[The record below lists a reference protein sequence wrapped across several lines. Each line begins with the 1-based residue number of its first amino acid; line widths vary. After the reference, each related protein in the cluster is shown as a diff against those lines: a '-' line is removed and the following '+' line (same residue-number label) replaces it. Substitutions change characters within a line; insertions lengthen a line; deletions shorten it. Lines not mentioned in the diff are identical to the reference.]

1 MKKRISSFLKLVLFF
16 GVGFLILYLLY
27 NNQNQA
33 YQEQCKLDGI
43 PLDECDFLGKILS
56 DFASVN
62 YWWILAILFVYFIS
76 NISRTMRWKMLLKPL
91 GYQPGYLNMYFTI
104 MLGYFANLGL
114 PRMGE
119 VVRAGALSRYEK
131 LPAEKVMGTIVT
143 DRVFDL
149 ISLLLVVG
157 LAFLLEFD
165 TLWGWLSENA
175 STGEKIGF
183 FTQTWVQFL
192 LVLIILTGVLVFV
205 FRKKL
210 MALSIFKKIKGLL
223 VGFGEGVMSVRKV
236 DQPFWFIFH
245 CISIWVMYYLMAYFC
260 LLSFEP
266 TAQLG
271 PLVALLVFVF
281 GAFGIVIPSPGGMGS
296 YHFLV
301 MVGLALYGVGGSD
314 SFSLANIMFFSVNIF
329 GNVLW
334 GILALIILP
343 IINRS
348 YNPEPVVSESAST

>member
-1 MKKRISSFLKLVLFF
+1 M
-16 GVGFLILYLLY
+16 
-27 NNQNQA
+27 
-33 YQEQCKLDGI
+33 
-43 PLDECDFLGKILS
+43 GKILS

-183 FTQTWVQFL
+183 L
-192 LVLIILTGVLVFV
+192 P
-205 FRKKL
+205 KP
-210 MALSIFKKIKGLL
+210 
-223 VGFGEGVMSVRKV
+223 GFNF
-236 DQPFWFIFH
+236 FW
-245 CISIWVMYYLMAYFC
+245 Y
-260 LLSFEP
+260 
-266 TAQLG
+266 
-271 PLVALLVFVF
+271 
-281 GAFGIVIPSPGGMGS
+281 
-296 YHFLV
+296 
-301 MVGLALYGVGGSD
+301 
-314 SFSLANIMFFSVNIF
+314 
-329 GNVLW
+329 
-334 GILALIILP
+334 
-343 IINRS
+343 
-348 YNPEPVVSESAST
+348 